1 MSWLVSGV
9 LDSIMCV
16 GLFQLSWIVSGV
28 LVSIRCLG

>member
-1 MSWLVSGV
+1 MVSGV
-9 LDSIMCV
+9 LVGIRCV